1 MIAGLR
7 KVSVNANQLV
17 AEGDVL
23 GTPAKNHRLSI
34 TCNGGSAPPSPPAVP
49 TPASFEGNTFH
60 LWFPGRVE
68 KLTSGA
74 DGVNFV
80 IVQTEDYRGEHGCML
95 TAAGFKTALVK
106 QGDKVEG
113 GAAIGA
119 VGKHT
124 TTNVK
129 CEGKASWNNFVDGQ
143 PRGPDHPAVAPVAP
157 PAAPVAPAAP
167 VPMAHPGSPAPPVPT
182 IPAAYAPPPP
192 AAVAPV
198 APLSPRV
205 APNPQP
211 APMPAPA
218 PQVAPAPAPNPAMVP
233 RTPKPI
239 VGASHPVLENGARI
253 SSPFGG
259 RLDPLNG
266 QPNAWHDGVDLAA
279 PLGAPVHT
287 PAAGKVTF
295 AGEQPGYAN
304 VIEIGYADGVRMRY
318 AHLDSFAVK
327 AGDTVKEG
335 DVIGTVGTDANST
348 GPHVHFEILEG
359 GVTQDPS
366 KITGLVLIG
375 K

>member
-1 MIAGLR
+1 
-7 KVSVNANQLV
+7 
-17 AEGDVL
+17 
-23 GTPAKNHRLSI
+23 
-34 TCNGGSAPPSPPAVP
+34 
-49 TPASFEGNTFH
+49 
-60 LWFPGRVE
+60 
-68 KLTSGA
+68 
-74 DGVNFV
+74 
-80 IVQTEDYRGEHGCML
+80 
-95 TAAGFKTALVK
+95 
-106 QGDKVEG
+106 
-113 GAAIGA
+113 
-119 VGKHT
+119 
-124 TTNVK
+124 
-129 CEGKASWNNFVDGQ
+129 
-143 PRGPDHPAVAPVAP
+143 
-157 PAAPVAPAAP
+157 
-167 VPMAHPGSPAPPVPT
+167 
-182 IPAAYAPPPP
+182 
-192 AAVAPV
+192 
-198 APLSPRV
+198 
-205 APNPQP
+205 
-211 APMPAPA
+211 
-218 PQVAPAPAPNPAMVP
+218 MVP